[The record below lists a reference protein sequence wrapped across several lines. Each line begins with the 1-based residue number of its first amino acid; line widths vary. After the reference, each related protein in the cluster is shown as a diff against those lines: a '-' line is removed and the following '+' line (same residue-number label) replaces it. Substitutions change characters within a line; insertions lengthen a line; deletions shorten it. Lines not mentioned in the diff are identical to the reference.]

1 MRQSSDL
8 ARHERS
14 GLVTKGMRARFWIL
28 VGLVLAVVAG
38 VIGVIALTGDPGA
51 SSPDEA
57 DEEATGAR
65 ADDPEPRRVA
75 SAPAP
80 DETARSERRREG
92 ETSPESER
100 APSSESR
107 SARIDR
113 ARWNSIVTRLRE
125 AREREGAAPE
135 SATDEPRGTLDREYI
150 REAVRAVTPL
160 LAECYELAR
169 AEDPTL
175 EGRLI
180 VEFTIG
186 GDPEVGGVVEQSAVA
201 EDSALRHPIMD
212 ECVRETMYTIEL
224 PPPEEGGRV
233 DVRYPFVFSPDE
245 PEETSE
251 TQ

>member
-1 MRQSSDL
+1 
-8 ARHERS
+8 
-14 GLVTKGMRARFWIL
+14 MRARVWIL
-28 VGLVLAVVAG
+28 AIVTVVVVAA
-38 VIGVIALTGDPGA
+38 IAIVVVTGGDDAPA
-51 SSPDEA
+51 SDTA
-57 DEEATGAR
+57 AEENAMR
-65 ADDPEPRRVA
+65 EPPRRVA
-75 SAPAP
+75 QTGSGGAAESPRSSRRGAESSSSGEGAP
-80 DETARSERRREG
+80 
-92 ETSPESER
+92 
-100 APSSESR
+100 ESR

-113 ARWNSIVTRLRE
+113 ERWSSIVTKLRE
-125 AREREGAAPE
+125 AREREEREGAAAGP
-135 SATDEPRGTLDREYI
+135 AAMAEPRGSLDREYI

-169 AEDPTL
+169 EEDPTL

-201 EDSALRHPIMD
+201 EDSALRHPVLD

-245 PEETSE
+245 EEETSE
-251 TQ
+251 TR